1 MPCILTCALGKT
13 LSFSPAED
21 HWEIRSRA
29 AIVLA
34 ELIRQYANRGNWGTR
49 YGVTYPKLQN
59 QVLITL
65 NRVLHTP
72 NSTIPSVFGVLVCS
86 WKRGNS
92 RIGVSRMGDAM
103 IRRMLL
109 PIARELNANLEAIL
123 AKRKSITAEVQAYR
137 CIFALTVGETWKL
150 ECRRRWGSWER
161 ACRDGWKWVSSAR
174 K

>member
-1 MPCILTCALGKT
+1 
-13 LSFSPAED
+13 
-21 HWEIRSRA
+21 
-29 AIVLA
+29 
-34 ELIRQYANRGNWGTR
+34 
-49 YGVTYPKLQN
+49 
-59 QVLITL
+59 
-65 NRVLHTP
+65 
-72 NSTIPSVFGVLVCS
+72 
-86 WKRGNS
+86 
-92 RIGVSRMGDAM
+92 MGDAM

-150 ECRRRWGSWER
+150 ECRKRWGSWER